1 MLPTKNMKKLIIILT
16 LSLLLVGCVYASDST
31 IKINGIEF
39 KIPPKYQNGE
49 LDDDS
54 YRLENNFSIR
64 CIDNNVAKAIGLWA
78 EEQEYSEDL
87 TLNNHPVRYFYQ
99 YNKYVKG
106 YHSHAYFASGYSV
119 YEISWTGK
127 EITSDIE
134 KLINNTP
141 KSNISNDDFYNMLN
155 ESYNIYKNQKVDKL
169 NKDSQYNYLEA
180 KSQSHQQTSEDSEM
194 NKILLTY
201 YNRR

>member
-1 MLPTKNMKKLIIILT
+1 MLLIKNMKKLIIILT
-16 LSLLLVGCVYASDST
+16 LSLLLLSCVYAGDST
-31 IKINGIEF
+31 IKINDVEF

-49 LDDDS
+49 LSDNS
-54 YRLENNFSIR
+54 YRLDNNFSIR

-78 EEQEYSEDL
+78 EEQEHSEDL
-87 TLNNHPVRYFYQ
+87 TVNTHPVRHFCQ

-106 YHSHAYFASGYSV
+106 YHSHAYFSSRDSV

-141 KSNISNDDFYNMLN
+141 KSNMSNDDFYKMLD
-155 ESYNIYKNQKVDKL
+155 ESYDTYKEQKIDRL

-180 KSQSHQQTSEDSEM
+180 KTQSHQQTSDDSEM